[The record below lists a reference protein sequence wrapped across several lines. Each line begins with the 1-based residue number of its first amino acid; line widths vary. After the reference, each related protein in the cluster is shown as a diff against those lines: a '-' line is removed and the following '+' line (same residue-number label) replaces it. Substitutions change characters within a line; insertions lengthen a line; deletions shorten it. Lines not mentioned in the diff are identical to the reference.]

1 MRKEDFTD
9 IGDGSR
15 LYMEEAR
22 GQAMRPQRPAQTAS
36 EAAPPPEAKA
46 PEYRYIGKPTRR
58 IDGREVVTGRA
69 TYTQDVKLK
78 DMLIGKILRSP
89 HAAAE
94 VVSIDLTPAL
104 ALPGVLA
111 ALKLAE
117 GKVRYAGQQVA
128 AVAAVDERTAAK
140 ALSLVKVEYKTLPYV
155 VDWERAR
162 DASAPQVRDG
172 KPNVEKFNDYSRG
185 DVEKGFAEAEVVIE
199 RTYRTAFEIHNPAET
214 HGSVAAWE
222 GDHLVVYDSTQ
233 NIHGVRDG
241 LARAL
246 KVPAANVTVIKKYM
260 GGGFGSKLGLNEQTV
275 AAANL
280 ARETRRPVKIL
291 LSRRD
296 NAVCVG
302 YRPSSLQTYKVG
314 AKKDGTLTAFS
325 LVNYAS
331 GGVGAGDEVSE
342 PVVDIYKCP
351 NCKVEEFT
359 VFTNTGASRAT
370 RAPGHTQ
377 GACGLE
383 GVMDELA
390 AALDMDPLEL
400 RKNNYS
406 TRNLGDTGLPY
417 STKGLD
423 GCYELGAKAIGWERR
438 NRQPGGGDGAG
449 TVRHGIGVATSI
461 WFGAGVP
468 GTLADIVLY
477 PDASVEVVCGT
488 QDIGTGTRTHMAVV
502 AAETLGLGPKDI
514 TVKLGNSDYPWAP
527 LSGGSLTTPSVAPA
541 VRDAALKA
549 VDRLK
554 AVAAARLKVAADDV
568 VMGDR
573 KFFAKSAPEKTVAF
587 ADVYRDLRRETV
599 FHGERTGFPQNEY
612 AFNTFGAHFA
622 EVEVDVET
630 GRVRVLKYVAAQD
643 SGQIVN
649 KLTAESQVVG
659 GVTQGLSAGLF
670 EERIMDDTTGTVVNP
685 NLRDYK
691 IATSLDIPE
700 ITPLFV
706 DVFDP
711 RINNLGVKGLG
722 EPARVPSSAAVA
734 NAVYNAIG
742 VHVREIPMTP
752 KRVLEALK
760 KKEAGS

>member
-1 MRKEDFTD
+1 
-9 IGDGSR
+9 
-15 LYMEEAR
+15 
-22 GQAMRPQRPAQTAS
+22 
-36 EAAPPPEAKA
+36 
-46 PEYRYIGKPTRR
+46 
-58 IDGREVVTGRA
+58 
-69 TYTQDVKLK
+69 
-78 DMLIGKILRSP
+78 
-89 HAAAE
+89 
-94 VVSIDLTPAL
+94 
-104 ALPGVLA
+104 
-111 ALKLAE
+111 
-117 GKVRYAGQQVA
+117 
-128 AVAAVDERTAAK
+128 
-140 ALSLVKVEYKTLPYV
+140 
-155 VDWERAR
+155 
-162 DASAPQVRDG
+162 
-172 KPNVEKFNDYSRG
+172 
-185 DVEKGFAEAEVVIE
+185 
-199 RTYRTAFEIHNPAET
+199 
-214 HGSVAAWE
+214 
-222 GDHLVVYDSTQ
+222 
-233 NIHGVRDG
+233 
-241 LARAL
+241 
-246 KVPAANVTVIKKYM
+246 
-260 GGGFGSKLGLNEQTV
+260 
-275 AAANL
+275 
-280 ARETRRPVKIL
+280 
-291 LSRRD
+291 
-296 NAVCVG
+296 
-302 YRPSSLQTYKVG
+302 
-314 AKKDGTLTAFS
+314 
-325 LVNYAS
+325 
-331 GGVGAGDEVSE
+331 
-342 PVVDIYKCP
+342 
-351 NCKVEEFT
+351 
-359 VFTNTGASRAT
+359 
-370 RAPGHTQ
+370 
-377 GACGLE
+377 
-383 GVMDELA
+383 
-390 AALDMDPLEL
+390 
-400 RKNNYS
+400 
-406 TRNLGDTGLPY
+406 LGDTGLPY

-423 GCYELGAKAIGWERR
+423 KCYELGAKAIGWERR

-477 PDASVEVVCGT
+477 PDMSVEVVCGT
-488 QDIGTGTRTHMAVV
+488 QDLGTGTRTLMAVV